1 MRFAECFTMLFF
13 ARVGVPE
20 LEFQLSSHMKTRN
33 NITRRLI
40 EEPHAEPKAEQF
52 DQYVPFNS
60 RRVSF

>member
-1 MRFAECFTMLFF
+1 MLFF